1 MSTRLSTKSEQ
12 AKNYRKHNPT
22 IKRFRHLLINY
33 DAKYVIDQELWIEFS
48 DPNQLTLFLLE
59 WS

>member
-12 AKNYRKHNPT
+12 AKNYRKRNPT

-33 DAKYVIDQELWIEFS
+33 DARYVFDQGLWIEFS